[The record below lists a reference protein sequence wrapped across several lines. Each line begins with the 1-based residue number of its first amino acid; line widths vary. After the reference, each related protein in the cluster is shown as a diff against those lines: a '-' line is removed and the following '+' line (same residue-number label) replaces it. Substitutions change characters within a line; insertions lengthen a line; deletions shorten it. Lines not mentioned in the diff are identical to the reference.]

1 MQTDVNLFFAFGA
14 GLLSFISPCVL
25 PLYPAFLSY
34 ITGLTIGEIQEE
46 HMAKRKTAVFHT
58 LSFLLGFSLIYI
70 FLGFSATVLGEFFLN
85 YGELFR
91 QFGAIF
97 MVLFGF
103 MTLGIWKP
111 EFLMKEHRVNIQN
124 RPAGYVG
131 SVVIGFAFAAGWT
144 PCAGPILG
152 AILLM
157 VSQNSGNGMGYMAA
171 YILGFS
177 IPFFTLSFFVSKL
190 AIVKKYSQA
199 FMKVGGVIMI
209 VVGLLLFFDQMTI
222 FNRLLAPIFGDFIGF

>member
-1 MQTDVNLFFAFGA
+1 MQTDVNIFFAFGA

-34 ITGLTIGEIQEE
+34 ITGLTISEIQSE
-46 HMAKRKTAVFHT
+46 HMTKRKTAMLHT
-58 LSFLLGFSLIYI
+58 LSFLIGFSIIYLI
-70 FLGFSATVLGEFFLN
+70 LGFSASLLKGFFLN
-85 YGELFR
+85 YGEFFR

-97 MVLFGF
+97 MVLFGI

-111 EFLMKEHRVNIQN
+111 KFLMKDYKVNIQY
-124 RPAGYVG
+124 RPAGYIG
-131 SVVIGFAFAAGWT
+131 SAVIGFAFAAGWT
-144 PCAGPILG
+144 PCVGPILG

-157 VSQNSGNGMGYMAA
+157 VSQNPGEGMGYMVA

-190 AIVKKYSQA
+190 AIVKNYSQA
-199 FMKVGGVIMI
+199 LMKVGGVIMI
-209 VVGLLLFFDQMTI
+209 VAGLLLFFDQMVI